1 MTTAPVNIVFGG
13 TGGIGSSLCRRLDAR
28 GVRIVVAGRSDDSL
42 RALADSMPNIL
53 TVQADATIPDDVRR
67 VFEVATE
74 KFGGVDG
81 VAHCVGSLLLKPAH
95 LTTDAEWGA
104 TLLTNL
110 TSAFHVVRAATA
122 AMMRRPSG
130 GSIVLVS
137 SAAAQFGIANHEAIA
152 AAKAGVIGL
161 ARSTAATYAR
171 QNVRVNCVAPGL
183 TRTPLTSSLTANPA
197 SLAAS
202 TAMHALGRIAEA
214 DDVASAI
221 AWLLEPGNNFVTGQ
235 VIAVDGG
242 LGSVQPRFVQPTSP
256 RP

>member
-13 TGGIGSSLCRRLDAR
+13 TGGIGSSLCRLLDAR
-28 GVRIVVAGRSDDSL
+28 GVRLVVAGRSEDSL
-42 RALADSMPNIL
+42 RLLADSLPNIT
-53 TVQADATIPDDVRR
+53 TVKADATISDDVRR
-67 VFEVATE
+67 LFELATE

-95 LTTDAEWGA
+95 LTTDDEWNT
-104 TLLTNL
+104 TLLANL
-110 TSAFHVVRAATA
+110 TSAFNVVRAATA

-137 SAAAQFGIANHEAIA
+137 SSAAQFGIANHEAIA

-161 ARSTAATYAR
+161 ARSAAATYAR
-171 QNVRVNCVAPGL
+171 QKVRVNCVAPGL
-183 TRTPLTSSLTANPA
+183 TRTPLTTTLTANPA

-221 AWLLEPGNNFVTGQ
+221 AWLLEPRNNFVTGQ

-242 LGSVQPRFVQPTSP
+242 LSSVQPRFVQPTPS
-256 RP
+256 RS

>member
-28 GVRIVVAGRSDDSL
+28 GVRIVVAGRSEDSL

-161 ARSTAATYAR
+161 ARSAAATYAR

-242 LGSVQPRFVQPTSP
+242 LGSVQPRFVQPTP
-256 RP
+256 LRP